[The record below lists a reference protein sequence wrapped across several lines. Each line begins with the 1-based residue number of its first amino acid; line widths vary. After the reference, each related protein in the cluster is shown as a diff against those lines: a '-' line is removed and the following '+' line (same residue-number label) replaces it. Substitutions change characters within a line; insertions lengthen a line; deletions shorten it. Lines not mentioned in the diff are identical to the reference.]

1 MKAYIS
7 IFVVVFM
14 SGLLLLRSYNPTP
27 DVIVEVISIPEDI
40 GENLLREPII
50 PPEEIECL
58 ALNIYHEARGDNYA
72 GKLAVADVTLNRVE
86 STLFPNT
93 ICSVVK
99 QTVTTT
105 NWLGNVV
112 PSRHKCQFSWY
123 CDGKSDT
130 PHNKKKYQEL
140 LDLSSL
146 ILYNELSFV
155 DITDGALFYH
165 ADYVTPGWAKTKE
178 RTVEI
183 EDHMFYRWDTK

>member
-123 CDGKSDT
+123 CDGKSDVPKNPEAWEISVEVAT
-130 PHNKKKYQEL
+130 
-140 LDLSSL
+140 
-146 ILYNELSFV
+146 SF
-155 DITDGALFYH
+155 ISTDRFRGVSEGSTHYH
-165 ADYVTPGWAKTKE
+165 AKYVEPNWISDRGMRRIGTIGSH
-178 RTVEI
+178 I
-183 EDHMFYRWDTK
+183 FYKWH